1 MVTPARTYLV
11 ECYTPGIAQ
20 DAIEA
25 TAQRAREAVEAAR
38 ITGRTIEY
46 VNAIFV
52 PDDEVVFHTFLSDDI
67 ETVRQASVAAGIPFE
82 RIIESV
88 AVGDTVVAGSAGDEG
103 TDTPGELSASGV

>member
-1 MVTPARTYLV
+1 MTTAPRTYLV

-25 TAQRAREAVEAAR
+25 TAQRARDAAAALR
-38 ITGRTIEY
+38 ATGSNVEY

-52 PDDEVVFHTFLSDDI
+52 PDDEVVFHTFLSDDV
-67 ETVRQASVAAGIPFE
+67 EVVRRASVAAEIPFE

-88 AVGDTVVAGSAGDEG
+88 AVGETTIPRPTGATESPD
-103 TDTPGELSASGV
+103 ELSASGM